1 MKKPIQLLFL
11 SVGWVAFG
19 LGLVGLFLPLLPTTP
34 FLLLAAFCFSKGS
47 PRIHR
52 WLYGLPQVGPILVDW
67 ETNGV
72 VRLRSKLIA
81 TCLLLPSAVYVC
93 TRPHIPWFGKVS
105 MGILATGVLLF
116 LWTRPSKPSK
126 FTQISTPKNS

>member
-72 VRLRSKLIA
+72 VRLRSKLLA
-81 TCLLLPSAVYVC
+81 TCLLLPSAAYVC
-93 TRPHIPWFGKVS
+93 TRPHIPCFGKVS

-116 LWTRPSKPSK
+116 LWTRPSKPRI
-126 FTQISTPKNS
+126 FTPNPTPKNS